1 MTELELKAKAYDI
14 LAQIQFLQ
22 NELARIN
29 AELAARAQSERK
41 EEDVAS

>member
-1 MTELELKAKAYDI
+1 MTELELKAKAYDL
-14 LAQIQFLQ
+14 LAQIQFCQ

-29 AELAARAQSERK
+29 AELAARAQGGGK